1 MLAWDVHLKGQDTA
15 IDSEKVEY
23 NQRRHTMAKT
33 ITSEKGTTGSAGL
46 EITSID
52 KMTRDASEVG
62 MGVIMVLA
70 ALIGIWGIACLV
82 GGIASS
88 GGVGELMSGYLSA
101 VTGR

>member
-1 MLAWDVHLKGQDTA
+1 
-15 IDSEKVEY
+15 
-23 NQRRHTMAKT
+23 MAKT
-33 ITSEKGTTGSAGL
+33 ARTEKERVGSAGL

-52 KMTRDASEVG
+52 KIARDASEVG

-82 GGIASS
+82 GGVVNS
-88 GGVGELMSGYLSA
+88 GGVAELLNGYFSA

>member
-1 MLAWDVHLKGQDTA
+1 
-15 IDSEKVEY
+15 
-23 NQRRHTMAKT
+23 MAKT
-33 ITSEKGTTGSAGL
+33 TTNKVKSGSAGL

-52 KMTRDASEVG
+52 KMTNDASQVG

-82 GGIASS
+82 GGIANS
-88 GGVGELMSGYLSA
+88 GGIGELLNGYFAA

>member
-1 MLAWDVHLKGQDTA
+1 
-15 IDSEKVEY
+15 
-23 NQRRHTMAKT
+23 MAKT
-33 ITSEKGTTGSAGL
+33 IRADKVSSGSTGL

-88 GGVGELMSGYLSA
+88 GGVGELLNGYLAA
-101 VTGR
+101 VSGR

>member
-1 MLAWDVHLKGQDTA
+1 
-15 IDSEKVEY
+15 
-23 NQRRHTMAKT
+23 MAKT
-33 ITSEKGTTGSAGL
+33 ITTEKGKTGSAGL